1 MNRWISA
8 SMDWRMKGK
17 TKRWMGGWAG
27 LLLAGLAVK
36 QTDGQMDVQTAMR
49 TYGQIDVQT
58 AMRT

>member
-1 MNRWISA
+1 
-8 SMDWRMKGK
+8 MKGK
-17 TKRWMGGWAG
+17 TKRWMGGWAD